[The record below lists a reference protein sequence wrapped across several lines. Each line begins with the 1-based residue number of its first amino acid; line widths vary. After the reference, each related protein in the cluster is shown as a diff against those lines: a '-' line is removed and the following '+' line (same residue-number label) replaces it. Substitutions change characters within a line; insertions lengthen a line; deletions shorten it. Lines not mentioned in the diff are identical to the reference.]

1 MSKSAKFGY
10 GVRGLKQSW
19 REFLSK
25 ESEIH
30 DMTFIPDKERTWKD
44 IMRLTGDESG
54 YIRGKAADTLVSI
67 FPDMPNKE
75 IVWIDFLSLI
85 RAEDEYVRNRVA
97 NALKLVFPYL
107 GKKDF
112 AWKELI
118 ELAGDK
124 NEYVRRTAAE
134 TLSKVFPHMADK
146 NEAYSDLANLAKKS
160 VNYRLRELATLAADY
175 PQLFYN
181 YDSRGRKLEEMKENI
196 ELRDGTKID
205 EEKLIGVKE
214 LSSERFVNLP
224 EEAVLSYNSDKKQYN
239 WSGVLKLA
247 EARDTKVRRHTA
259 DLLARIFSDVKTRP
273 GVFFDLVKL
282 TESQDAH
289 IRKKAAE
296 LFPVAFEYSD
306 EKQKVWDE
314 LVRLTSAVDRVVRR
328 EAVLA
333 LSSGYAEVSDKDK
346 AWKDLVRLSDYRDN
360 FVKRVATRALGNAFF
375 YVIDKTEAWRDL
387 EKVQANSYI
396 FVRKYAFRSLGIA
409 SLWKSLRAEN
419 EVTYIFGIKEAIKF
433 FIEADEISTD
443 TNIPDFYQPFY
454 ETLLSVLFSE
464 IPNITKIESERYVSR
479 LSNEVW
485 TFGDSQ
491 PFHDILDQLE
501 ELLKKAGELTP
512 GDLLAQKK
520 LLETSIQTF
529 EKFSSFFEIK
539 EEEAIL
545 SAKIEKKGYPKPER
559 KIWDLLIG

>member
-1 MSKSAKFGY
+1 
-10 GVRGLKQSW
+10 
-19 REFLSK
+19 
-25 ESEIH
+25 
-30 DMTFIPDKERTWKD
+30 
-44 IMRLTGDESG
+44 MRLTGDESE

-75 IVWIDFLSLI
+75 IVWIDLLSLT
-85 RAEDEYVRNRVA
+85 RAKDEYVRNTAA

-124 NEYVRRTAAE
+124 DEYVRRTAAE
-134 TLSKVFPHMADK
+134 TLSKVSPHMPKDK
-146 NEAYSDLANLAKKS
+146 AYSDLANLAKKS

-224 EEAVLSYNSDKKQYN
+224 EEAVLSDNSDKKQYN
-239 WSGVLKLA
+239 WSEVLKLA

-314 LVRLTSAVDRVVRR
+314 LVRLTLAVDRVVRR

-346 AWKDLVRLSDYRDN
+346 AWKDLVRLSNYRDN

-433 FIEADEISTD
+433 FIEADKISTD
-443 TNIPDFYQPFY
+443 TNIPDF
-454 ETLLSVLFSE
+454 
-464 IPNITKIESERYVSR
+464 
-479 LSNEVW
+479 
-485 TFGDSQ
+485 
-491 PFHDILDQLE
+491 
-501 ELLKKAGELTP
+501 
-512 GDLLAQKK
+512 
-520 LLETSIQTF
+520 
-529 EKFSSFFEIK
+529 
-539 EEEAIL
+539 
-545 SAKIEKKGYPKPER
+545 
-559 KIWDLLIG
+559 